1 MSNTEARERNR
12 SEQNQS
18 QTDRNQSSNVAPITQ
33 HTSHA
38 NNSSQEVTLQ
48 GEGQQGLANGQMS
61 PVVQGQSSTIEQTN
75 DKQGSEG
82 QTVELKGQERVDS
95 TVVQSL
101 PVETKQEDIQQ
112 SHIGQGSSDIGQ
124 RSSTHPDHPDNL
136 QELLN
141 QVPAGLG
148 PKELTLPQENVL
160 PSVQV
165 QQGVTV
171 RDPSPL
177 REGGHVRTN
186 LSAAPRF
193 SIQGSEED
201 ESSPPT
207 PKGKFFI

>member
-1 MSNTEARERNR
+1 MSSTEVRERNR

-18 QTDRNQSSNVAPITQ
+18 QTDINQSSTVSPITQ

-38 NNSSQEVTLQ
+38 NNSSQEARLQ
-48 GEGQQGLANGQMS
+48 GEGQQGLAIAQRS

-75 DKQGSEG
+75 DKQGSGG

-101 PVETKQEDIQQ
+101 PVETKQEDVQQ
-112 SHIGQGSSDIGQ
+112 SDIGQ

-165 QQGVTV
+165 QQRVTV

-186 LSAAPRF
+186 LTAAPRF
-193 SIQGSEED
+193 SIQGSEEE